1 MPYEFDEESPYK
13 SSLASKRSGIIL
25 LCALII
31 IVTVWVVGSYIVTI
45 PPEKELVLMNHYT
58 WEINDRVYTFD
69 RSGNSLRIHISST
82 SGADPLTV
90 YDMYPGQII
99 EYAGLEI
106 QVSEVSPSA
115 LVLNLK
121 LMY

>member
-1 MPYEFDEESPYK
+1 MSYGFDAESPYK

-31 IVTVWVVGSYIVTI
+31 IATVWVVGSYIITI
-45 PPEKELVLMNHYT
+45 PPEKALVLMNHYT
-58 WEINDRVYTFD
+58 WEINDREYTFD
-69 RSGNSLRIHISST
+69 RSGNRHRIHISST
-82 SGADPLTV
+82 PGANPLTV
-90 YDMYPGQII
+90 YDLYPGQII

-106 QVSEVSPSA
+106 QVSEVSHSV